1 MKRAVLSLIILAVCI
16 IITAQVPESF
26 NYQAV
31 VRDASNSPITDQEVS
46 FRISILKG
54 SVLGS
59 EEYVESHNTSTN
71 SLGLVNLAIG
81 DGTVES
87 GDFTAIDW
95 GADSYFLKVEI
106 DLAGGT
112 DYDEMGTTQLLSVP
126 YALHAKTAAA
136 ADETDPEVGVN
147 TTDFLSKWD
156 GTSLIKSSV
165 IDNGKIGI
173 GTNNPSALLDLNIPA
188 DFPSPGFN
196 INMPDYSDQTLNH
209 NAFTISSAWNAEGI
223 ARTNILTIED
233 EESSP
238 ILTLRRLAYN
248 HVTVITPAALY
259 FSGDN
264 GNNIYL
270 NWEEGF
276 SYGTPT
282 SGYNI
287 QINTEFPLYY
297 RTYSGT
303 WNDMVKFTNQGNAYF
318 AGNLQ
323 VGGNISGEFEIDS
336 IHVSK
341 ITGLLGENYTLN
353 FPSIL
358 DNLVTLLI
366 DGITLNDKVVM
377 ISGPGIEIE
386 RIIGFHDPEH
396 HNDQPGLSM
405 EFPIIFETSGDDA
418 QTLISWFDTPDPDL
432 HNASVVIK
440 NLAGAETGRWNMTDG
455 KPAGYESG
463 NDGRTRFTLVHDNL
477 PDNVMGC
484 YFEGSFGTEYNIN
497 EETDKLVQID
507 GVETGIYFFP
517 GVEIDNENR
526 TLTFTMDYNEGGPLH
541 DLVLITVVGEG
552 NKRNISVI
560 ESDLKVPPVESSR
573 RNYYECFPIRYEH
586 FYGFGLN
593 TKLKARIVFSFDW
606 WEIG

>member
-1 MKRAVLSLIILAVCI
+1 MKRAVIFLYLIFICI
-16 IITAQVPESF
+16 NSTAQTPEF
-26 NYQAV
+26 INYQAI
-31 VRDASNSPITDQEVS
+31 VRDGGEV
-46 FRISILKG
+46 ISGQTVYYRFGIIKG
-54 SVLGS
+54 ELPGETVYT
-59 EEYVESHNTSTN
+59 EKHTTTTN
-71 SLGLVNLAIG
+71 QFGLVTLAIG
-81 DGTVES
+81 NGTDKT
-87 GDFTAIDW
+87 GDFSAIEW
-95 GADSYFLKVEI
+95 GGDIYFLKVEI
-106 DLAGGT
+106 DIEGDEVYT
-112 DYDEMGTTQLLSVP
+112 DMGTTRMLSVP

-147 TTDFLSKWD
+147 TIDFLSKWD

-173 GTNNPSALLDLNIPA
+173 GTNDPSALLDLNIPA

-196 INMPDYSDQTLNH
+196 IKMPDYSDQTMNH
-209 NAFTISSAWNAEGI
+209 NAFTISSAWDAEGI
-223 ARTNILTIED
+223 ARTNIFTLED

-238 ILTLRRLAYN
+238 VMTLRRLGYN
-248 HVTVITPAALY
+248 HVTVLTPGALY
-259 FSGDN
+259 FAGEG

-276 SYGTPT
+276 SYGTLT
-282 SGYNI
+282 SGYNL
-287 QINTEFPLYY
+287 QMNNEFPLYY

-303 WNDMVKFTNQGNAYF
+303 WTDKIKLTKQGNAYF

-440 NLAGAETGRWNMTDG
+440 NLAGTETGRWNMIDG
-455 KPAGYESG
+455 KPAGYEPG

-497 EETDKLVQID
+497 EETDKWVQIES
-507 GVETGIYFFP
+507 VETGLYFFP
-517 GVEIDNENR
+517 GVEIDYENR

-541 DLVLITVVGEG
+541 DLVLITVVGAG

-560 ESDLKVPPVESSR
+560 ESDLDVPPFETSR
-573 RNYYECFPIRYEH
+573 RNYYYCFPIRYEH

-593 TKLKARIVFSFDW
+593 TKLKARVVFSFDW
-606 WEIG
+606 WEQG